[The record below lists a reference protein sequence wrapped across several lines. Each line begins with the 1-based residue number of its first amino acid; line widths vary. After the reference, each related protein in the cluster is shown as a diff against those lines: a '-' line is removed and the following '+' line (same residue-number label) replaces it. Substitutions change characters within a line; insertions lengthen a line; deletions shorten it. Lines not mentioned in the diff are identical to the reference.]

1 MNDTTTPTRPTNI
14 SRTWAI
20 VCYHRYEASGSI
32 VDRSVHIV
40 TLTAN
45 AAGKLSALVDLEEV
59 TLDRAVM
66 LLRWAKT
73 DGTYEQVSELR
84 LPEPVMAEMAAPI
97 GKATARLLHIEL
109 GRLGYRTSA
118 SHYDV
123 ASVVLGRPVIS
134 LASLTAEE
142 AALTRSFA
150 YGQLGLETGSV
161 AA

>member
-1 MNDTTTPTRPTNI
+1 MNDTTRPTSI

-20 VCYHRYEASGSI
+20 VCFDRYEPDDSI
-32 VDRSVHIV
+32 VDRHVHLV
-40 TLTAN
+40 TLTAD
-45 AAGKLSALVDLEEV
+45 ASGKLSALVDLEET

-73 DGTYEQVSELR
+73 DGTYEQIEEVR
-84 LPEPVMAEMAAPI
+84 LPEPEPVAAAPI
-97 GKATARLLHIEL
+97 GNPTARSLHIEL

-118 SHYDV
+118 SHYEV
-123 ASVVLGRPVIS
+123 AAAVLGRAVTS
-134 LASLTAEE
+134 LATLTAEE

>member
-1 MNDTTTPTRPTNI
+1 MNPTTFTPNTGVRAL
-14 SRTWAI
+14 SRTFN
-20 VCYHRYEASGSI
+20 VL
-32 VDRSVHIV
+32 SVTRECGV
-40 TLTAN
+40 TTDVEYTTINLTRTD
-45 AAGKLSALVDLEEV
+45 AGLSAQINGQPAELE
-59 TLDRAVM
+59 RAVATLRTAERVW
-66 LLRWAKT
+66 LL
-73 DGTYEQVSELR
+73 DEVLLS
-84 LPEPVMAEMAAPI
+84 VI

-123 ASVVLGRPVIS
+123 AAAVLGRTVTS
-134 LASLTAEE
+134 LAALTAQE

>member
-1 MNDTTTPTRPTNI
+1 MNDFITPRPTNI

-20 VCYHRYEASGSI
+20 VCYSRYEAGGSI

-45 AAGKLSALVDLEEV
+45 AAGKLSALVDLEEA
-59 TLDRAVM
+59 TLDHTVM

-73 DGTYEQVSELR
+73 DGTYEQISELR
-84 LPEPVMAEMAAPI
+84 LPESQPVMAEMAAPI
-97 GKATARLLHIEL
+97 GNVTARLLHIEL

-118 SHYDV
+118 SHYE
-123 ASVVLGRPVIS
+123 ASSTVLGRTVT
-134 LASLTAEE
+134 SLTAEE

-150 YGQLGLETGSV
+150 YGQLGLPTGSV